1 MSSATRPWGF
11 IGLGEM
17 GEPMVANLLH
27 RGLGVIAFDQDAS
40 RVQLAA
46 ARGATAASSVAEVAR
61 GADVISIC
69 VRQGSQLD
77 AVLDDGLVEHASAD
91 TTVLIHSTVG
101 RGVCQAAAARLSSR
115 GAAVLDA
122 PVSGMRMAA
131 EAGTLAFFVG
141 GAQDVVDRVRY
152 GLDAMGRSVVRV
164 GDVGSGQI
172 AKVANNLVAFGTA
185 AVVHEATELA
195 RAAGV
200 DEERLLAAL
209 AEGSGRSWAV
219 ENWAFLRREWID
231 SQPGGATA
239 VRAIIEKDLTL
250 AAETAAEVGTDAPFA
265 ALAGQIAPRVLSGE

>member
-69 VRQGSQLD
+69 VR
-77 AVLDDGLVEHASAD
+77 
-91 TTVLIHSTVG
+91 
-101 RGVCQAAAARLSSR
+101 QAAAARLSSR